1 MLINKVN
8 FHLMPTG
15 KMIFMSDVAIIAA
28 LIKSTLLEISK
39 QELALGTG
47 LQNAAPGDKSGVPN
61 KSVQYLLDG
70 ADCFAKL
77 ALQCNDF
84 LSTTLHSGDK
94 KPEQND

>member
-1 MLINKVN
+1 MLLKESKPFSI
-8 FHLMPTG
+8 PTG

-70 ADCFAKL
+70 ADYFAKL

-84 LSTTLHSGDK
+84 FPNAQAGVDK
-94 KPEQND
+94 KPKQK